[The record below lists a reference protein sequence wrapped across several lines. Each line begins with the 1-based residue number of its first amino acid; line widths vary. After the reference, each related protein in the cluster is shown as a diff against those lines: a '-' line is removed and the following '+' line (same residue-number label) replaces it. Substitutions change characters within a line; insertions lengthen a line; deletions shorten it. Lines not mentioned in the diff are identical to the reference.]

1 LTSNIP
7 IQEIFQL
14 TEMIKNLL
22 LAGAGGGI
30 GAMLRYLVYLFPVN
44 TTMPYATLM
53 INITGSFILG
63 IIMGISLKSSGLSQ
77 GTMAFLA
84 TGLCG
89 GFTTFSAFSAENFT
103 LLQSGKT
110 GMALLYIGLSVV
122 AGLGAV
128 WLGLK
133 LVN

>member
-1 LTSNIP
+1 MTSNTP

-14 TEMIKNLL
+14 TKMIKNLL

-30 GAMLRYLVYLFPVN
+30 GAMLRYMVYLFPFN
-44 TTMPYATLM
+44 TAIPYATLM
-53 INITGSFILG
+53 INIIGSFTLG

-77 GTMAFLA
+77 GTIAFLA

-89 GFTTFSAFSAENFT
+89 GFTTFSAFSAENLS

-110 GMALLYIGLSVV
+110 GLALLYIGLSVV